1 MVRFTK
7 NLQRYVECP
16 PTEVGYVLE
25 SSVADVLAAYFAT
38 YENVRHYVLND
49 QGAVRR
55 HIAIFIG
62 DHTIADRIGLSDPVG
77 PTDEIY
83 VMQALSGG

>member
-16 PTEVGYVLE
+16 PTEIADVPGGT
-25 SSVADVLAAYFAT
+25 VAQVLAAYFT
-38 YENVRHYVLND
+38 QYENVRHYVLDD
-49 QGAVRR
+49 QGAARR

-62 DHTIADRIGLSDPVG
+62 DHTIADRIHLSDPVG
-77 PTDEIY
+77 ASDEIY